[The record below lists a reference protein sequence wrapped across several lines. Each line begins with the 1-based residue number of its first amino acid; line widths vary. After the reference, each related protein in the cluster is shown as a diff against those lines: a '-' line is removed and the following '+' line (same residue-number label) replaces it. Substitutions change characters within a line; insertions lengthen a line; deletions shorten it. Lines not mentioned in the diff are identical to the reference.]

1 MYFLLDACQHPA
13 VLRTL
18 YFGMIIKDIV
28 FTIIPIGIVLMTIID
43 FSKAVVAGKEDEQNK
58 AVKLIPKRIMYAIIV
73 FAIPWVVKIL
83 MKTLSDL
90 KLNVAMDFDTC
101 LKNARE
107 AEGNFEYY
115 DNLLAEEEK
124 TEELRREAERNSASN
139 NGDVPFP
146 TVENTTIENV
156 INNNIY
162 QGDSKWGSHPLC
174 TNKVKIKNGD
184 NRTISSAG
192 CGFCSLT
199 MVLRTFGYNVTPDK
213 IVDEICSGGRGSS
226 GYAIPSDFVYIASK
240 YGLKSKTYG
249 RVNNSQ
255 AAKYD
260 FTPLLKSGK
269 RLIVNMPGHYIS
281 VLGIRSDGYLYVGD
295 SARGFNKSGPYTM
308 ESLFDATTYESPYWL
323 NVTAI
328 WKD

>member
-73 FAIPWVVKIL
+73 FAIPWAVKIL
-83 MKTLSDL
+83 MKTLSNL

-115 DNLLAEEEK
+115 DNLLEEEEK
-124 TEELRREAERNSASN
+124 AEELRREAERNSASN

-146 TVENTTIENV
+146 TVENTTIESV

-162 QGDSKWGSHPLC
+162 QCNQSWSSTPLC
-174 TNKVKIKNGD
+174 TNKKRGGSD
-184 NRTISSAG
+184 NRTICSAG
-192 CGFCSLT
+192 CGFSSLT
-199 MVLRTFGYNVTPDK
+199 MVLRSFGYNVTPDK
-213 IVDEICSGGRGSS
+213 IIDEICAGGYGSS
-226 GYAIPSDFVYIASK
+226 GYATPSDFVYIAGK
-240 YGLKSKTYG
+240 YGLKSKAYG
-249 RVNNSQ
+249 RINSGQ
-255 AAKYD
+255 EAIKL
-260 FTPLLKSGK
+260 FTPLLKEGK

-295 SARGFNKSGPYTM
+295 SSRGFNKSGPYTM
-308 ESLFDATTYESPYWL
+308 ESLFDATTYEKPYWL